1 MLSSALHRLRTSG
14 LVPAWQRKPPQ
25 GTLIF
30 MTELLI
36 TQQLSRQF
44 HPREVVQPLDLNLS
58 RGDILGLLGPNGAGK
73 STILRMICGDLAP
86 SGGSVRICGFDLAS
100 QSREAKRHIGYLPE
114 RPPLHPDQ
122 RVDEFLYDCARLRG
136 LTRTASLEAR
146 TRTKQQCDLNEVGQ
160 RLIRKLS
167 KGYQQRV
174 GLAQAIL
181 HDPDVVILDEPTD
194 GLDPAQIR
202 QLRTLIGQLA
212 RDKAVLLSS
221 HNLGEIQAT
230 CNQVVILQQG
240 RCVYQGALTPSGQTT
255 YRLVLEQIPEPS
267 RIAELPLLATVAPLE
282 PGVYRLTLATGGRPS
297 EVLAQLVA
305 QDWGVSE
312 FAPETHSLEQIFLQ
326 ATTGDPA

>member
-1 MLSSALHRLRTSG
+1 
-14 LVPAWQRKPPQ
+14 
-25 GTLIF
+25 

-44 HPREVVQPLDLNLS
+44 APRQVVQPLDLSLH

-86 SGGSVRICGFDLAS
+86 SGGSVRIYGFDLAR
-100 QSREAKRHIGYLPE
+100 QPREAKRHIGYLPE

-136 LTRTASLEAR
+136 LSRSAAIEAR
-146 TRTKQQCDLNEVGQ
+146 TRVRQQCDLNEVGQ

-181 HDPDVVILDEPTD
+181 HDPEVVILDEPTD

-202 QLRTLIGQLA
+202 QVRTLIGQLA
-212 RDKAVLLSS
+212 RDKTVLLSS

-230 CNQVVILQQG
+230 CNRVVILQQG
-240 RCVYQGALTPSGQTT
+240 RCVYQGGLTLPEQTR
-255 YRLVLEQIPEPS
+255 YRLVLEQKPETS
-267 RIAELPLLATVAPLE
+267 RIAELPLLTAVESRE
-282 PGVYRLTLATGGRPS
+282 PGIYHLTLASGSRPS
-297 EVLAQLVA
+297 EVLAELVA
-305 QDWGVSE
+305 RNWGVSE
-312 FAPETHSLEQIFLQ
+312 FAPETHNLEQIFLQ
-326 ATTGDPA
+326 ATTGDAA